1 VTRRSRHIVPAWQE
15 PARRRRAD
23 AGYAMAVLLVGL
35 AVMSIML
42 TVAMPVWHQMMQRE
56 KEEELIFR
64 GRQYAR
70 AVGLFQRKYAGGF
83 PASIDVL
90 VQQKFLRKKYKD
102 PMVEDGEFQLIP
114 AGAMQAGQAGPSL
127 STTSTTSRTGQ
138 TSFQISSGSS
148 RTTQTGFGGQTVV
161 AGGLIGVMSKSTDK
175 SIKIYNGRDHYNQ
188 WLFVYTAP
196 AGRGVIGPGGRGQGP
211 GQGQGP
217 GGRGRGDQPGPGGD
231 IFGPTGPGRG
241 QGGRGRGGV
250 GPGNQ
255 GGFDPTQFPPP
266 GRGRG
271 RGGQ

>member
-1 VTRRSRHIVPAWQE
+1 
-15 PARRRRAD
+15 
-23 AGYAMAVLLVGL
+23 MAVLLVGL

-64 GRQYAR
+64 GTQYAR

-102 PMVEDGEFQLIP
+102 PMVADGEFQLIP
-114 AGAMQAGQAGPSL
+114 AAAMQAGQAGPSL
-127 STTSTTSRTGQ
+127 STTTTTSRTGQ

-175 SIKIYNGRDHYNQ
+175 SIKIYNGRDHYNE

-196 AGRGVIGPGGRGQGP
+196 AGRGVIGPGGRGGRGQGP
-211 GQGQGP
+211 GQG
-217 GGRGRGDQPGPGGD
+217 
-231 IFGPTGPGRG
+231 
-241 QGGRGRGGV
+241 
-250 GPGNQ
+250 
-255 GGFDPTQFPPP
+255 
-266 GRGRG
+266 
-271 RGGQ
+271 